1 MDSLIAE
8 VLACLLDG
16 QTITQREFY
25 ERFSTVNIARHTD
38 PQYIRDVYAARKA
51 RGRDEYRQNHHPLS
65 RQAAG
70 THRPRREAL
79 RPIVEGMGMKWQAQ
93 LLKLRRRFDST
104 VTEIVTVADD
114 GKQRRMLCLPLK

>member
-1 MDSLIAE
+1 VDSVIAE

-51 RGRDEYRQNHHPLS
+51 RR
-65 RQAAG
+65 
-70 THRPRREAL
+70 
-79 RPIVEGMGMKWQAQ
+79 AQ
-93 LLKLRRRFDST
+93 
-104 VTEIVTVADD
+104 
-114 GKQRRMLCLPLK
+114 

>member
-1 MDSLIAE
+1 MRTKKAALSDNLNRSIAPTDCTPAFPPVVDSVIAE

-51 RGRDEYRQNHHPLS
+51 RRAR
-65 RQAAG
+65 
-70 THRPRREAL
+70 
-79 RPIVEGMGMKWQAQ
+79 
-93 LLKLRRRFDST
+93 
-104 VTEIVTVADD
+104 
-114 GKQRRMLCLPLK
+114 